1 MLGAPIRK
9 HRERADWRAGRRLE
23 TDEAPVTKHVIV
35 PAASLDE
42 SIRAEQRYR
51 WTERGRRARS
61 DRNRIERRGQPL
73 QHDDPMP
80 STSSAPPKVAL
91 ALTNGVT
98 TLEILASGCYGS
110 YGELDQPIPSGTF
123 VVAGRYTQLMGVF
136 PGKVVYP
143 ATFSG
148 VTADRQMTIT
158 IAVPA
163 VQTSFGPFVLTRG
176 VKHSWEACRYP

>member
-1 MLGAPIRK
+1 MRATAFVRYAAPFALGLALMACSSTAP
-9 HRERADWRAGRRLE
+9 
-23 TDEAPVTKHVIV
+23 DEPGV
-35 PAASLDE
+35 
-42 SIRAEQRYR
+42 
-51 WTERGRRARS
+51 WGS
-61 DRNRIERRGQPL
+61 DQ
-73 QHDDPMP
+73 
-80 STSSAPPKVAL
+80 VAL

-143 ATFSG
+143 AALSG